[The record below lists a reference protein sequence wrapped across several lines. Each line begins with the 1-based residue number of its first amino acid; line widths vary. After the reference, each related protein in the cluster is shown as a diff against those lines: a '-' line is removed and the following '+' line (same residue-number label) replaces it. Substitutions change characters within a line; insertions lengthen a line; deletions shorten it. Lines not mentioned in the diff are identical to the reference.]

1 VTAKQCSGLGK
12 DHGLYGDS
20 IIEMILNLH
29 RTHLFILLLIM
40 DVLLAKITKVAAME
54 YLKAGREYEYL
65 KVA

>member
-1 VTAKQCSGLGK
+1 
-12 DHGLYGDS
+12 
-20 IIEMILNLH
+20 
-29 RTHLFILLLIM
+29 M